1 MRKIFLTSG
10 SSMIIFLLLF
20 ITGVIDFEN
29 TAAKSLIE
37 GNTLFDAGDYG
48 GAVEAYSKG
57 LEKSDD
63 RKLNYNAAQA
73 CYLTG
78 NYQQAVDYY
87 GKGTERP
94 DMYLNAGNANLKLG
108 EGMEDA
114 NQKLQYYARALEV
127 YKQGILK
134 YPENVPLKFNYEY
147 VLNMIDDLQE
157 NEQQQNDE
165 QNNNNQDG
173 GENQENQNG
182 EDGQN
187 ENPKQNEQSDDSEKD
202 QNNEPS
208 TEEPENNQGEQ
219 SGTEQNQEDS
229 NEQGSSQS
237 EQDRE
242 QNETQNGASG
252 NEQNNEQSDGLN
264 AQEFPEAAQ
273 TDEEI
278 AQVLEM
284 LERQEAESLKNN
296 QHIRDYGKEDEYDW

>member
-1 MRKIFLTSG
+1 
-10 SSMIIFLLLF
+10 MIIFLLLF

-147 VLNMIDDLQE
+147 VLNMIDELQQ
-157 NEQQQNDE
+157 NEQQNNE
-165 QNNNNQDG
+165 QNNSNQDSR
-173 GENQENQNG
+173 ENEENQNS
-182 EDGQN
+182 EDRSGRNQN
-187 ENPKQNEQSDDSEKD
+187 EQQNQQQNEQSGDSEND
-202 QNNEPS
+202 QNGDQSAEQDNS
-208 TEEPENNQGEQ
+208 QEEQDETG
-219 SGTEQNQEDS
+219 QNQENSNDQDS
-229 NEQGSSQS
+229 SQQGSSES
-237 EQDRE
+237 PEDTEQD
-242 QNETQNGASG
+242 ETRNGS
-252 NEQNNEQSDGLN
+252 EQNNEQSGGLN
-264 AQEFPEAAQ
+264 RQDSADAAQ

-278 AQVLEM
+278 ARVLEM

-296 QHIRDYGKEDEYDW
+296 QHIRNYGKEDEYDW